1 MPKLLGIDY
10 GKKRTGI
17 AETDDLQ
24 IVASGLTT
32 VATPDLWDFLNTYLQ
47 QNEVEKI
54 IIGESLTL
62 EGKHNPIEKDIRLFI
77 EKLQKIYPQIQ
88 IIREDERYTSK
99 MAFEAMIQGGVKK
112 KKRRNKALID
122 QVSAALI
129 LQSYLYQKNT

>member
-1 MPKLLGIDY
+1 MGKILGIDY

-32 VATPDLWDFLNTYLQ
+32 VSTDKLFDFLRKYLSK
-47 QNEVEKI
+47 NNVEKMVV
-54 IIGESLTL
+54 GESLDL
-62 EGKHNPIEKDIRLFI
+62 EGNPNPIEKNIKKFI
-77 EKLQKIYPQIQ
+77 EDFHKQYPDIEMV
-88 IIREDERYTSK
+88 REDERYTSK
-99 MAFEAMIQGGVKK
+99 MAFESMIQGGLKR

-129 LQSYLYQKNT
+129 LQSYLYK

>member
-1 MPKLLGIDY
+1 MSKLLGIDY

-32 VATPDLWDFLNTYLQ
+32 VKTDELFDFLASYLRE
-47 QNEVEKI
+47 NSVEKMVV
-54 IIGESLTL
+54 GQSLDL
-62 EGKHNPIEKDIRLFI
+62 DGNPNPIEKDILTFVDTFKSKYPDI
-77 EKLQKIYPQIQ
+77 E

-99 MAFEAMIQGGVKK
+99 MAFEAMIQGGLKR
-112 KKRRNKALID
+112 KKRRNKAMID

-129 LQSYLYQKNT
+129 LQSYLYK

>member
-1 MPKLLGIDY
+1 MTKLLGIDY

-32 VATPDLWDFLNTYLQ
+32 VETADLLDFLKDYFSK
-47 QNEVEKI
+47 NEVEKI
-54 IIGESLTL
+54 VIGESLDL
-62 EGKHNPIEKDIRLFI
+62 EGNANPIEEDIQKFI
-77 EKLQKIYPQIQ
+77 EIFQKRYPNIE

-99 MAFEAMIQGGVKK
+99 MAFEAMIKGGLKK
-112 KKRRNKALID
+112 KKRRNKAMID

-129 LQSYLYQKNT
+129 LQSYLYK

>member
-1 MPKLLGIDY
+1 MPKLIGIDY

-32 VATPDLWDFLNTYLQ
+32 VKTPELFDFLYTYLQ
-47 QNEVEKI
+47 NNQVEKI
-54 IIGESLTL
+54 IIGESLNL
-62 EGKHNPIEKDIRLFI
+62 DGGHNPIEKDIQKFI
-77 EKLQKIYPQIQ
+77 QKFTKLYPAIE
-88 IIREDERYTSK
+88 IVRVDERYTSK
-99 MAFEAMIQGGVKK
+99 MAFESMIQGGLKK

-129 LQSYLYQKNT
+129 LQSYLYK

>member
-1 MPKLLGIDY
+1 MSKLLGIDY

-32 VATPDLWDFLNTYLQ
+32 VKTDELFDFLASYLRE
-47 QNEVEKI
+47 NSVEKMVV
-54 IIGESLTL
+54 GQSLDL
-62 EGKHNPIEKDIRLFI
+62 EGNPNPIEKDILAFI
-77 EKLQKIYPQIQ
+77 NKIKNKYPDIE

-99 MAFEAMIQGGVKK
+99 MAFEAMIQGGLKR
-112 KKRRNKALID
+112 KKRRNKAMID

-129 LQSYLYQKNT
+129 LQSYLYR

>member
-17 AETDDLQ
+17 AETDDMQ

-32 VATPDLWDFLNTYLQ
+32 VETDKIWHFLTKYLAD
-47 QNEVEKI
+47 NEVEKI
-54 IIGESLTL
+54 IVGESLDL
-62 EGKHNPIEKDIRLFI
+62 SGQPNPIETDIQKFI
-77 EKLQKIYPQIQ
+77 KKFHQKYPNIE

-99 MAFEAMIQGGVKK
+99 MAFEAMIKGGVKK
-112 KKRRNKALID
+112 KKRRNKGLVD

-129 LQSYLYQKNT
+129 LQSYLYK

>member
-1 MPKLLGIDY
+1 MSKLIGIDY

-32 VATPDLWDFLNTYLQ
+32 VETEKLFDFFEKYLQ
-47 QNEVEKI
+47 DNQVEKI
-54 IIGESLTL
+54 IIGESFNLD
-62 EGKHNPIEKDIRLFI
+62 GGHNPIEKDIQRFI
-77 EKLQKIYPQIQ
+77 QKFSKLYPHIDFV
-88 IIREDERYTSK
+88 RVDERYTSK
-99 MAFEAMIQGGVKK
+99 MAFETMLKGGLKK

-129 LQSYLYQKNT
+129 LQSYLYNQ

>member
-32 VATPDLWDFLNTYLQ
+32 VNTQNLFDFLDKYLQ
-47 QNEVEKI
+47 ENEVSKI

-62 EGKHNPIEKDIRLFI
+62 EGTHNPIEKDISKFI
-77 EKLQKIYPQIQ
+77 KKFHQKYPKIE

-99 MAFEAMIQGGVKK
+99 MAFDAMLKGGVKK
-112 KKRRNKALID
+112 KKRRNKGLID

-129 LQSYLYQKNT
+129 LQSYLYK

>member
-1 MPKLLGIDY
+1 MSKLLGIDY

-32 VATPDLWDFLNTYLQ
+32 VKTDELFDFLASYLRE
-47 QNEVEKI
+47 NSVEKMVV
-54 IIGESLTL
+54 GQSLDL
-62 EGKHNPIEKDIRLFI
+62 DGNPNPIEKDISVFVNTFKSKYPDI
-77 EKLQKIYPQIQ
+77 E

-99 MAFEAMIQGGVKK
+99 MAFEAMIQGGLKR
-112 KKRRNKALID
+112 KKRRNKAMID

-129 LQSYLYQKNT
+129 LQSYLYK